1 MSMTSTSAGS
11 AQSTTVTVGVGQTTA
26 TPMQTVVTASAT
38 PAFAD
43 TASKQEFYDN
53 LIVVVVRRRLTD
65 MRTAVTEAVKQGIL
79 NAIGVASSLSTSDV
93 TLTGKTDQGTAVK
106 IDYRIEVPAAV
117 PVPAALTTFVSAT
130 TQSDLENFA
139 TSLRQQINSRL
150 QASGVNIT
158 VETMNVTAAVQ
169 EEVTSTTT
177 SAGPAVTDSAE
188 WNALSSFAAA
198 LGIMA
203 AYLSA

>member
-1 MSMTSTSAGS
+1 
-11 AQSTTVTVGVGQTTA
+11 
-26 TPMQTVVTASAT
+26 
-38 PAFAD
+38 
-43 TASKQEFYDN
+43 
-53 LIVVVVRRRLTD
+53 

-130 TQSDLENFA
+130 TQADLENFA